1 MEEEKYI
8 QKLRNT
14 LDGFPNYS
22 KFKTLLGMGH
32 DKAFIEKVYPNV
44 IKTFEDLEF
53 RPHRLGSGVQAI
65 LTFDNGHF
73 ASVVGG
79 HSGLYGDGKTTSVYG
94 LYIVSSDNIDVMG
107 YLSPEEI
114 TEEMFKIQIKD
125 PLNYG

>member
-14 LDGFPNYS
+14 LDGLPNHS

-32 DKAFIEKVYPNV
+32 DKDFIEKVYPNT

-53 RPHRLGSGVQAI
+53 GPHRLGSGVQAI

-79 HSGLYGDGKTTSVYG
+79 HSGLYGDGKTTFELG
-94 LYIVSSDNIDVMG
+94 FDDGDGNIDVMG